1 MYTKETYRQ
10 KLEAKL
16 EKAQLELIE
25 LNARSRSA
33 EAAAYTAR
41 RAEHGEIEQL
51 FGSTKAKIK
60 EIGDAWDKL
69 KAGWGKEGET

>member
-1 MYTKETYRQ
+1 MQVCER
-10 KLEAKL
+10 L
-16 EKAQLELIE
+16 
-25 LNARSRSA
+25 RA